1 MIPLIFAQ
9 KACMDISRLQ
19 LDLFTTFAPSLA
31 FFFFILAPLFYLESQ
46 LVLPEIAGADLCV

>member
-31 FFFFILAPLFYLESQ
+31 FFLVLAPLFYLESQ